1 MKPYAIGQS
10 KTRFNLVVTSNDE
23 DSESESDS
31 DQGEEPDAR
40 FAASSSFSIPENVT
54 NAGSFGSFAAATRTS
69 GTSSSQAAN
78 LYSPSSSPMPSFP
91 INQSASTARLLAY
104 NSQPPQS
111 ASVGS
116 NLNSFGRPQSQSL
129 NQDRGNSSAR
139 WSSTQAIATNEIAIA
154 SHAQPRSIALQSQ
167 AALMDKVRA
176 KTASISSSVDSV
188 NQDTNDFNPL
198 LALDDIGSYFSAIF
212 GFQEDVV
219 KNTKDMLAT
228 LIRSRAAS
236 YFDAS
241 NNISSVAALHHNQV
255 ATSAIKQTSFSESRL
270 SNYSTFI
277 SMPIL
282 SKKFG
287 VEQTDSLAAGLV
299 SLYNDY
305 IYGKNSNYRRWC
317 LSDLVRDPEVSYSV
331 ALRAWRRKFRSY
343 SLFEKT
349 KQMLLYFT
357 ITQESSNTRL
367 MPELMWFIFKTAIE
381 HLESNN
387 VIPVPQKDYLYRIVK
402 PIYDFHASQLY
413 SKNEKG
419 RFVRREN
426 DHAQIIGYDD
436 LNELFWDAET
446 MDQIALKNGVK
457 FLDLP
462 TAKRWENLG
471 EIDWKKSAKKTY
483 YERRTFINH
492 FIVNYSRLAAFLI
505 GTFLFFLLTLLAPVV
520 WNHRFGPASPYDS
533 PHILTQL
540 PDMPG
545 ALRATAFSIGGTVSI
560 FITLVATLSEQ
571 FYVPITKRNLSIIYS
586 RAAIVGTLF
595 VLCAA
600 PIAAIGYLY
609 FAQSE
614 DPNGSAIVG
623 LSVAAVAINVIG
635 FTVASFVPLQDFV
648 RRKIYNQEFVGRLS
662 KMTKVQSGTSKAF
675 WLLLIIAKFIETYF
689 VVFHPAI
696 PALESIYAMDTRTC
710 MNQDVFNMCL
720 VLKWFTFAMLS
731 CLLLVF
737 YFLDTYVW
745 WLLMEGV
752 LQYGMSTFKIFK
764 LWQWE
769 KSFPHLPS
777 KLVNRLVAT
786 SEMPPV
792 GNYRTLN
799 AQIWNTIMDNFKEDH
814 LISEVQHEKLSFT
827 EVIEESELSG
837 STFRREAPSLLKD
850 GSQLSVFNVAME
862 NNLGEFANRIFMD
875 PEYLTMLSN
884 GASKIKF
891 FGADSE
897 AERRLKYLEHT
908 LDMNFPTPAPV
919 KKMPTFG
926 LLIPHYAEKIIFSF
940 EELTTLSN
948 GASITLL
955 AYLRSLHKDEW
966 DNLMEECRDLVPDDE
981 TPLKQAL
988 RDDQSFI
995 STISVNNVDPNVAES
1010 IPQAIRLQVR
1020 LWASRRQQSLY
1031 RTVSGVFKYYEALE
1045 LKYRIEYA
1053 DELGNLEE
1061 DERARVVKRAVQEKF
1076 KLTISMQRY
1085 AEFTPEE
1092 KDNTKLLFDL
1102 FPSII
1107 IVYPERVPQPD
1118 GTEKV
1123 FTRVID
1129 GFCELDYNN
1138 EFIPKLNI
1146 ELPGWPI
1153 LGDGKGCNQSHGI
1166 YFTRGEFLQVL
1177 DANQDHYFEE
1187 CMKVGSILK
1196 EFKVDAGDDPV
1207 GLVGLREN
1215 IFSAGIGAVADFSAT
1230 TETTLVS
1237 LYQPTLHKLGMRLHY
1252 GHPDFWNLSY
1262 ALPRG
1267 GVSKAQKGLHVNED
1281 IYAGMMVMMRGGKNL
1296 HCEYTQVGKG
1306 KDLGLN
1312 SVMGYFSKLAM
1323 GMSEQVLSREQYRLG
1338 TALPF
1343 DRLLTF
1349 YFANPGFITSN
1360 VFAMLSLQMFTLFFV
1375 CISSLSNSLTACPI
1389 YDVLGDGTFNAT
1401 QVELNPAPFGCAI
1414 FAPIYDWEKAI
1425 FDRYSVPVVFV
1436 ILIPV
1441 MMHTA
1446 FERGIMSVLRYL
1458 RQLLSLSL
1466 LFSVFSTQVWAR
1478 SFLNTATFGQARY
1491 ISTGRS
1497 VEIARKTFSSLYSN
1511 YKEMSM
1517 AIGLALTCAVLY
1529 TSASTGS
1536 NVPPLFLSPFL
1547 YNPHQFR
1554 FEDFI
1559 QDYYAALQWF
1569 GTGSYRSSDPKEDSW
1584 LAFHKRHRTQYT
1596 GTRIDPNEK
1605 GIMKET
1611 RRRAWRSII
1620 WLHEIAFPIIIAL
1633 AALTIYGAGTAGGIR
1648 FSLYL
1653 AALSM
1658 LPIISNAIM
1667 LLLVFSITLVLGP
1680 FAAFA
1685 AKKDGI
1691 APITIALLRI
1701 WSGVNLLV
1709 VLIGCWVLSDF
1720 TFKKSILGFLCFC
1733 MVQRL
1738 YVRFI
1743 TLCLPREVETNSSN
1757 LAWWDGRWNRV
1768 KGFRVFVGPIREYFC
1783 KIIEMT
1789 AFAMDVFQAHIILLV
1804 MFPLTWIRYVDD
1816 FHSIMVLWIPVSKT
1830 EKSISDETR
1839 IKRRNRK
1846 AAALSAIS
1854 TFIIVLVILLIPAWW
1869 VPTVLRTIQTHV
1881 KHNMWRWALG
1891 ETSCNAKLSCPENQ
1905 QCVYA
1910 TFPQVWGDDYGVC
1923 YPIPSAI
1930 IYQTCGGNIADP
1942 ALCDRALECFYP
1954 TNGTF
1959 DETGYCY
1966 PRTNDGVLGDVCIT
1980 SNSTDYFN
1988 NVGTFDQCQDD
1999 LYCKATPNFPFV
2011 GYGYLGTCEK
2021 NETPFYVK

>member
-1 MKPYAIGQS
+1 MKPHAIGQN
-10 KTRFNLVVTSNDE
+10 KTRFNLVVKNE
-23 DSESESDS
+23 DSESESES
-31 DQGEEPDAR
+31 DKREEPDVR
-40 FAASSSFSIPENVT
+40 FANFSSSSIPENVAS
-54 NAGSFGSFAAATRTS
+54 NRSLGSVAAVTRES
-69 GTSSSQAAN
+69 GTSLSQVGN
-78 LYSPSSSPMPSFP
+78 VYSSSSSLVSSFG
-91 INQSASTARLLAY
+91 INPSASTARLLAY
-104 NSQPPQS
+104 VSQPLPQS
-111 ASVGS
+111 MSVGS
-116 NLNSFGRPQSQSL
+116 NLNSLGRQQTQSLSL
-129 NQDRGNSSAR
+129 NQDKRSSSAR
-139 WSSTQAIATNEIAIA
+139 WSVAQAFLANGITTA
-154 SHAQPRSIALQSQ
+154 SQAQPRSLALQSQ
-167 AALMDKVRA
+167 AVLMDKVRM
-176 KTASISSSVDSV
+176 KTASIFSSGD
-188 NQDTNDFNPL
+188 NADQDGNDFNPL
-198 LALDDIGSYFSAIF
+198 LALDEIGSYLFSIF
-212 GFQEDVV
+212 GFQEDVM

-228 LIRSRAAS
+228 LIRSRAVS

-241 NNISSVAALHHNQV
+241 NNSSSVTALYHSQV
-255 ATSAIKQTSFSESRL
+255 ASSTIKQTVFSESRL
-270 SNYSTFI
+270 SNHSAFI
-277 SMPIL
+277 SMPLL
-282 SKKFG
+282 SVK
-287 VEQTDSLAAGLV
+287 VDAEQTDSIAAGLV
-299 SLYNDY
+299 SLHNDY
-305 IYGKNSNYRRWC
+305 IYGKNSNYRKWC
-317 LSDLVRDPEVSYSV
+317 LSDLVRDPETSYDV

-349 KQMLLYFT
+349 KQMLLYFA
-357 ITQESSNTRL
+357 ITQEASNTRL

-381 HLESNN
+381 HLESNKGS
-387 VIPVPQKDYLYRIVK
+387 PVPPNDYLSRIVK
-402 PIYDFHASQLY
+402 PIYDFHANQLY
-413 SKNEKG
+413 SKNEKD
-419 RFVRREN
+419 RFVRRES

-446 MDQIALKNGVK
+446 MDQIFLKDGLK

-471 EIDWKKSAKKTY
+471 EIDWEKSAKKTY
-483 YERRTFINH
+483 YERRTFISH
-492 FIVNYSRLAAFLI
+492 FIVNYSRLASFLI

-560 FITLVATLSEQ
+560 FITFVATLSEQ
-571 FYVPITKRNLSIIYS
+571 FYVPRTKRNLSIICS

-623 LSVAAVAINVIG
+623 LSVAAVTINVIG
-635 FTVASFVPLQDFV
+635 FMVASFVPLQDFT

-675 WLLLIIAKFIETYF
+675 WSILVIAKFIETYF

-720 VLKWFTFAMLS
+720 ALKWFTFAMLS

-769 KSFPHLPS
+769 KSFPQLPS

-799 AQIWNTIMDNFKEDH
+799 AQIWNTIIDNLKEDH

-827 EVIEESELSG
+827 EVIEETESSG

-850 GSQLSVFNVAME
+850 GSQFSGLNVAME
-862 NNLGEFANRIFMD
+862 NNLGEFANRVFMD
-875 PEYLTMLSN
+875 PEYLTILSN

-908 LDMNFPTPAPV
+908 LDMNFPAPAPV

-940 EELTTLSN
+940 EELTTFSN

-966 DNLMEECRDLVPDDE
+966 DNFMEKCRDLVPDDE

-1010 IPQAIRLQVR
+1010 IPQVIRLQVR

-1053 DELGNLEE
+1053 DELGDLEE

-1085 AEFTPEE
+1085 AEFSPEE

-1129 GFCELDYNN
+1129 GFCELDDNN

-1196 EFKVDAGDDPV
+1196 EFKVDVGDDPV

-1338 TALPF
+1338 TTLPF

-1389 YDVLGDGTFNAT
+1389 YDVLGDGTFNGT

-1414 FAPIYDWEKAI
+1414 FTPIFDWEKAI
-1425 FDRYSVPVVFV
+1425 VITFVPVVFV

-1446 FERGIMSVLRYL
+1446 LERGIMSVLRYL

-1529 TSASTGS
+1529 ASASTGS
-1536 NVPPLFLSPFL
+1536 NASLIFLWISVPPLFLSPFL

-1559 QDYYAALQWF
+1559 QDYYTTLQWF

-1584 LAFHKRHRTQYT
+1584 LAFHKRHRAQYT

-1605 GIMKET
+1605 KGTMKET
-1611 RRRAWRSII
+1611 RRRAWISII
-1620 WLHEIAFPIIIAL
+1620 WLHEIVYPIIIAL
-1633 AALTIYGAGTAGGIR
+1633 VALIIYGAGTAGGVR

-1653 AALSM
+1653 AALSI
-1658 LPIISNAIM
+1658 LPIISNAVM
-1667 LLLVFSITLVLGP
+1667 LLLVFSVTLVLGP
-1680 FAAFA
+1680 LAAFA

-1691 APITIALLRI
+1691 TPVTTAILRT
-1701 WSGVNLLV
+1701 WSCVNLFA
-1709 VLIGCWVLSDF
+1709 VLIGCWALSDF

-1768 KGFRVFVGPIREYFC
+1768 KGFRAFVGPVREYFC

-1830 EKSISDETR
+1830 EKNISDEAQS
-1839 IKRRNRK
+1839 KRHRRK
-1846 AAALSAIS
+1846 AAALSAMS
-1854 TFIIVLVILLIPAWW
+1854 TFIVVLVILLIPAWW
-1869 VPTVLRTIQTHV
+1869 VPTVLRITQADI
-1881 KHNMWRWALG
+1881 KHSMWGWALG
-1891 ETSCNAKLSCPENQ
+1891 KTSCNANFSCPDNQ

-1910 TFPQVWGDDYGVC
+1910 TFPQIWDSDYGVC

-1930 IYQTCGGNIADP
+1930 LYQTCGGNIADP
-1942 ALCDRALECFYP
+1942 AVCGWVLECFYP
-1954 TNGTF
+1954 TNGTS
-1959 DETGYCY
+1959 DNTGLCY
-1966 PRTNDGVLGDVCIT
+1966 PRANDGVLGD
-1980 SNSTDYFN
+1980 
-1988 NVGTFDQCQDD
+1988 
-1999 LYCKATPNFPFV
+1999 
-2011 GYGYLGTCEK
+2011 
-2021 NETPFYVK
+2021 